1 MKRPFNKGDRVTL
14 RTKEDILT
22 DKENFYVWDTLKGR
36 KFDNLRDK
44 ATRFRL
50 PDSSL
55 ELLGNEVTIKCAMYD
70 GTFYNLKEDS
80 SIYPATMFVE
90 YFDED

>member
-1 MKRPFNKGDRVTL
+1 MKRFKLGGRVTL
-14 RTKEDILT
+14 RTKEEILT

-36 KFDNLRDK
+36 KYDNLRDK
-44 ATRFRL
+44 VTRFHL

-55 ELLGNEVTIKCAMYD
+55 ELLGREVTIKCAMYD
-70 GTFYNLKEDS
+70 GTFYNLMEDR

-90 YFDED
+90 YFDEG